1 MRITSMDCNTQE
13 REAVHLY
20 AASAK
25 RSAGGVGKP
34 PSFPS
39 IDVSFSG
46 VRSGHGAYSKLRSDM
61 CQVAAENIEV
71 EWQRAA
77 FAQCCAV
84 FKRAPRRNGVDC
96 GCGAVYSHLQPST
109 AIHCHPQPR
118 ERQPNHNSG
127 ISPKVEDPTSCT
139 SSSGARLPPQTPGNL
154 TMTQGTGRRQY
165 RACIRC
171 RGRKTRCDLSVS

>member
-1 MRITSMDCNTQE
+1 MPGAIVQRRIKKDTSVRITSMDCNTQE

-109 AIHCHPQPR
+109 AIPSRGKDSPITTQVLARRWRTPHP
-118 ERQPNHNSG
+118 
-127 ISPKVEDPTSCT
+127 
-139 SSSGARLPPQTPGNL
+139 ARLPPAPDSHLKHPAT
-154 TMTQGTGRRQY
+154 
-165 RACIRC
+165 
-171 RGRKTRCDLSVS
+171 